1 VSAET
6 RTTSATGGQK
16 GVKLE
21 RFDLVPVGPLTA
33 LAAHFGRGAA
43 KYDDNQWRKGYE
55 WSKSYAAKQRHDNL
69 FWAGFDYDVC
79 ENDPEGC
86 AFVDQHGEPV
96 EQFETEHGHGC
107 YNHTTSHHLDAS
119 NWHGFVLREFTM
131 THPEHD
137 DRYKPPVEERP
148 QVAPPLYDPAYDLPF
163 KIPGLPVEAYLQWK
177 DPEPPSR
184 RSAAD
189 ALRSLVDVGVVSHE
203 PRFYAGPPAE
213 TEDAKFAPFEQAD
226 LQPYLNE
233 IDKAI
238 SMAAMPMY
246 FISNGDGTMRRVGI
260 VEYVN
265 AALNRRD

>member
-1 VSAET
+1 MSAET
-6 RTTSATGGQK
+6 RTTSSTGGQK

-21 RFDLVPVGPLTA
+21 RFDLIPVGPLTA
-33 LAAHFGRGAA
+33 LATHFGRGAA

-96 EQFETEHGHGC
+96 QQFETEHGHGC

-119 NWHGFVLREFTM
+119 NWHGFVLREFTV

-137 DRYKPPVEERP
+137 DRFH
-148 QVAPPLYDPAYDLPF
+148 PAEPELDLGP
-163 KIPGLPVEAYLQWK
+163 IWTLPDGGVQWR
-177 DPEPPSR
+177 DPEPPSEDGR
-184 RSAAD
+184 LESVQAMVD
-189 ALRSLVDVGVVSHE
+189 AGLVGEEQVINQVNVD
-203 PRFYAGPPAE
+203 PPHFARQDCE
-213 TEDAKFAPFEQAD
+213 IKFTPFDQAD

-233 IDKAI
+233 IKRMVNLYAT
-238 SMAAMPMY
+238 PHY
-246 FISNGDGTMRRVGI
+246 FIVDPDGDIHRASL